1 MDQEYVQKVQE
12 WVILDNKLL
21 KNKEQIQSDS
31 EKKRELETDILDYIT
46 KNKLDNLSLT
56 ISDGKIKFSKRVT
69 TQSLSMKTLKDL
81 LEQYFTEK
89 NSITDVNTVINYI
102 SSKLEKKTQVIMKR
116 ELD

>member
-21 KNKEQIQSDS
+21 KNKEQIQNDT
-31 EKKRELETDILDYIT
+31 EKKRELEGEIIEYIS

-69 TQSLSMKTLKDL
+69 TQSLSMKTLREL
-81 LEQYFTEK
+81 LDNYFTE
-89 NSITDVNTVINYI
+89 NSSTNVNTILNYI
-102 SSKLEKKTQVIMKR
+102 SSKLEKKTQVVMKR